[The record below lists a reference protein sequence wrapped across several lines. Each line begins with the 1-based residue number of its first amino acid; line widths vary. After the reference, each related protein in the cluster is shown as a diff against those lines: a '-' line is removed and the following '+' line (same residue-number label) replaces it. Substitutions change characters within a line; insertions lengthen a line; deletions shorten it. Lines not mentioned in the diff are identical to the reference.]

1 MDFSQLSVL
10 QPISAH
16 EPDLSA
22 LRNELRHQR
31 RLIVGLIDLLEQRS
45 GSLEF
50 LAGLK
55 ALRLERDRIRQDGL
69 L

>member
-16 EPDLSA
+16 EPDLGA
-22 LRNELRHQR
+22 LRNELRQQR
-31 RLIVGLIDLLEQRS
+31 RLIVGLINLLEQRS

-50 LAGLK
+50 FAALK
-55 ALRLERDRIRQDGL
+55 ALRLERDRIWQDAPL
-69 L
+69 